1 MLSLN
6 GKGHDVIGIISW
18 ELHMWSALCVSLST
32 AQAEERERERGL
44 EKRPERDTGL
54 PRHLAGK
61 AHFDF
66 SHSLSRKSRLK
77 IDLVGMTWNKNRKLA
92 TSL

>member
-44 EKRPERDTGL
+44 EKKTRKRYWSSKT
-54 PRHLAGK
+54 
-61 AHFDF
+61 F
-66 SHSLSRKSRLK
+66 SRKS
-77 IDLVGMTWNKNRKLA
+77 
-92 TSL
+92 SF